1 MADKE
6 PKEKNNE
13 YKVVGKTKTEKRPK
27 KEEKIKGEVIIE
39 EKAQKQIE
47 KEKVREKEQKEN
59 AKENTH
65 KIKKENS
72 KETKVVK
79 KKKVNKALL
88 TIVLLLAIIVIIVG
102 ILYGGRI
109 INKAK
114 LDNEI
119 DSLSSKSIEN
129 DDFSNIELQTSGNYA
144 IVEKA
149 IKEFYNEYSMLRKDF
164 LNQINDEK
172 IQNMLTIENYKN
184 DGPNFEE
191 SINYIQTA
199 QNEFNQTAEN
209 LENLLTEENIMARIE
224 NQNLS
229 SYYIDLY
236 KNYFFEGDNLAEDL
250 QKSYQ
255 DTVDAKELMNN
266 LYNNE
271 TKILNFL
278 VENNENWEIVND
290 KLTFDSAA
298 LSAEYNTLKTQL
310 YAE

>member
-47 KEKVREKEQKEN
+47 KERLKEKEQKEN
-59 AKENTH
+59 ENQL
-65 KIKKENS
+65 KREGS
-72 KETKVVK
+72 KGTKVAK
-79 KKKVNKALL
+79 KKKVNKVLL
-88 TIVLLLAIIVIIVG
+88 TILLILAIIVIIVG

-119 DSLSSKSIEN
+119 EMLSSKSIEN
-129 DDFSNIELQTSGNYA
+129 DDFSNIELQTSGDYA

-149 IKEFYNEYSMLRKDF
+149 IKEFYSEYSMLRKDF
-164 LNQINDEK
+164 INQINDEK

-191 SINYIQTA
+191 SLNYIKTA
-199 QNEFNQTAEN
+199 QEEFNQTAEN

-229 SYYIDLY
+229 SYYINLY
-236 KNYFFEGDNLAEDL
+236 KNYFFEGDNLAVDL

-278 VENNENWEIVND
+278 VENNANWEIVND

>member
-6 PKEKNNE
+6 PNEKNNE
-13 YKVVGKTKTEKRPK
+13 YKVVGKTKTEKRQK

-47 KEKVREKEQKEN
+47 KEKVREKEQKEKTHQIN
-59 AKENTH
+59 KES
-65 KIKKENS
+65 S

>member
-47 KEKVREKEQKEN
+47 KERLKEKEQKEN
-59 AKENTH
+59 ENQL
-65 KIKKENS
+65 KREGS
-72 KETKVVK
+72 KGTKVAK
-79 KKKVNKALL
+79 KKKVNKVLL
-88 TIVLLLAIIVIIVG
+88 TILLILAIIVIIVG

-119 DSLSSKSIEN
+119 EMLSSKSIEN
-129 DDFSNIELQTSGNYA
+129 DDFSNIELQTSGDYA

-149 IKEFYNEYSMLRKDF
+149 IKEFYSEYSMLRKDF

-191 SINYIQTA
+191 SLNYIKTA
-199 QNEFNQTAEN
+199 QEEFNQTAEN

-229 SYYIDLY
+229 SYYINLY
-236 KNYFFEGDNLAEDL
+236 KNYFFEGDNLAVDL

>member
-1 MADKE
+1 M
-6 PKEKNNE
+6 
-13 YKVVGKTKTEKRPK
+13 
-27 KEEKIKGEVIIE
+27 
-39 EKAQKQIE
+39 
-47 KEKVREKEQKEN
+47 
-59 AKENTH
+59 
-65 KIKKENS
+65 
-72 KETKVVK
+72 
-79 KKKVNKALL
+79 
-88 TIVLLLAIIVIIVG
+88 
-102 ILYGGRI
+102 
-109 INKAK
+109 
-114 LDNEI
+114 
-119 DSLSSKSIEN
+119 LSSKSIEN
-129 DDFSNIELQTSGNYA
+129 DDFSNIELQTSGDYA

-149 IKEFYNEYSMLRKDF
+149 IKEFYSEYSMLRKDF

-191 SINYIQTA
+191 SLNYIKTA
-199 QNEFNQTAEN
+199 QEEFNQTAEN

-229 SYYIDLY
+229 SYYINLY
-236 KNYFFEGDNLAEDL
+236 KNYFFEGDNLAVDL

>member
-47 KEKVREKEQKEN
+47 KERLKEKEQKEN
-59 AKENTH
+59 ENQL
-65 KIKKENS
+65 KREGS
-72 KETKVVK
+72 KGTKVAK
-79 KKKVNKALL
+79 KKKVNKVLL
-88 TIVLLLAIIVIIVG
+88 TILLIVIIVG

-119 DSLSSKSIEN
+119 EMLSSKSIEN
-129 DDFSNIELQTSGNYA
+129 DDFSNIELQTSGDYA

-149 IKEFYNEYSMLRKDF
+149 IKEFYSEYSMLRKDF

-191 SINYIQTA
+191 SLNYIKTA
-199 QNEFNQTAEN
+199 QEEFNQTAEN

-229 SYYIDLY
+229 SYYINLY
-236 KNYFFEGDNLAEDL
+236 KNYFFEGDNLAVDL

>member
-47 KEKVREKEQKEN
+47 KERLKEKEQKEN
-59 AKENTH
+59 ENQL
-65 KIKKENS
+65 KREGS
-72 KETKVVK
+72 KGTKVAK
-79 KKKVNKALL
+79 KKKVNKVLL
-88 TIVLLLAIIVIIVG
+88 TILLILAIIVIIVG

-119 DSLSSKSIEN
+119 EMLSSKSIEN
-129 DDFSNIELQTSGNYA
+129 DDFSNIELQTSGDYA

-149 IKEFYNEYSMLRKDF
+149 IKEFYSEYSMLRKDF
-164 LNQINDEK
+164 INQINDEK

-191 SINYIQTA
+191 SLTYIKTA
-199 QNEFNQTAEN
+199 QEEFNQTAEN

-229 SYYIDLY
+229 SYYINLY
-236 KNYFFEGDNLAEDL
+236 KNYFFEGDNLAVDL

-278 VENNENWEIVND
+278 VENNANWEIVND